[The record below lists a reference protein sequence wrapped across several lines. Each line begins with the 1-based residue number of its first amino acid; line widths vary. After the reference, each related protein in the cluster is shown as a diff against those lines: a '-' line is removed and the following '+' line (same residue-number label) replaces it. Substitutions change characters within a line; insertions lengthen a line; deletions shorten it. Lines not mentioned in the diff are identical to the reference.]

1 MVQTSSQKKEEEK
14 KEERT
19 TLQTVGDNLLGIVPA
34 FNVPRLPEFNVPG
47 LGALG
52 LGQQVTETPQNES
65 ITTDSIPVERQPQHI
80 QPVMKKQSLGFER
93 GSSQGNIGLLDTPSS
108 QPFRGGKKKK
118 KKNTKRY
125 IKGKGKSSRKHNQ
138 SKKKKGRKSKHTRR
152 GSRKK

>member
-14 KEERT
+14 KQERT
-19 TLQTVGDNLLGIVPA
+19 TLQTVGDNLLGMVPA

-52 LGQQVTETPQNES
+52 LGQQATDTPHNES
-65 ITTDSIPVERQPQHI
+65 IESIPLERQPQHT
-80 QPVMKKQSLGFER
+80 QPVMKTQSLGFER
-93 GSSQGNIGLLDTPSS
+93 GSSQGEIGLLDPPSS

-138 SKKKKGRKSKHTRR
+138 SKKKKGRKSKHTRK